1 MQVNK
6 IIRGLKALETK
17 QQGRRRGYADITV
30 GSVEK
35 FQGQEREII
44 IISTV
49 RSRDSFLDDDK
60 KFNLGFV
67 GNPKVSFMCG
77 YCHCQTLQVVLL
89 YYRIQGSCSGFL
101 QVLPK

>member
-67 GNPKVSFMCG
+67 GNPKVSFPCG
-77 YCHCQTLQVVLL
+77 YCHRQTLKVM
-89 YYRIQGSCSGFL
+89 
-101 QVLPK
+101 

>member
-17 QQGRRRGYADITV
+17 QQGRQRGYADITV

-67 GNPKVSFMCG
+67 GNPKVSFSCG
-77 YCHCQTLQVVLL
+77 YCHRQTLKVM
-89 YYRIQGSCSGFL
+89 
-101 QVLPK
+101 

>member
-1 MQVNK
+1 MESMQKKYEN
-6 IIRGLKALETK
+6 IS
-17 QQGRRRGYADITV
+17 V

-67 GNPKVSFMCG
+67 GNPKVSFLCG
-77 YCHCQTLQVVLL
+77 YCHRQTLKVM
-89 YYRIQGSCSGFL
+89 
-101 QVLPK
+101 